1 MRRLLPAV
9 GLLAVVLAPG
19 GLVAQE
25 TQSSI
30 RDAVDDKQDDYNVA
44 RAKFVNDS
52 TALKST
58 RDDWNQLIE
67 QRAAARE
74 RGEDDEVS
82 RINGELEELTGRIT
96 QLRRLRDESRKNWID
111 AGESLVDIIDD
122 YLGMLDQRIQT
133 SPVGSPDDEASNTYN
148 QFEKRLESLEAE
160 LRREDRGFEPMP
172 DVTFHPGDS
181 PRERNHK
188 LTLIARRI
196 REFTDV
202 LADVEREIE
211 ALQKRQERDQRR
223 KDRRAS
229 IDRFD
234 DDETSSGGER
244 TNVTGDAGVS
254 DSTTVQLAVWP
265 LEDRIARWLAYRE
278 EVVKYLADL
287 DAKYEE
293 NRPKGGGR

>member
-1 MRRLLPAV
+1 MRRLLSTV

-19 GLVAQE
+19 VLVAQE
-25 TQSSI
+25 PQSSI
-30 RDAVDDKQDDYNVA
+30 RQAVGDMQIKYDAARANFVDDSIAVESIRRGWD
-44 RAKFVNDS
+44 
-52 TALKST
+52 
-58 RDDWNQLIE
+58 QLIE
-67 QRAAARE
+67 QRVVARE

-82 RINGELEELTGRIT
+82 RINGELEELTAKIT
-96 QLRRLRDESRKNWID
+96 QARRQRDDSLENWID
-111 AGESLVDIIDD
+111 WGESLVDMIDN
-122 YLGMLDQRIQT
+122 YLGILDQRIQT
-133 SPVGSPDDEASNTYN
+133 PPVGSDDEASREYTEYR
-148 QFEKRLESLEAE
+148 KRLDSLEAE

-244 TNVTGDAGVS
+244 TNLTGDDGVS
-254 DSTTVQLAVWP
+254 DSTTVQLAVRP

-287 DAKYEE
+287 GAKYEE

>member
-1 MRRLLPAV
+1 MRRLLPVV

-25 TQSSI
+25 NQSSI
-30 RDAVDDKQDDYNVA
+30 QQAVKDIQSEYNAA
-44 RAKFVNDS
+44 RAKYADDS
-52 TALKST
+52 TAVESI
-58 RDDWNQLIE
+58 RHRWDQLIE
-67 QRAAARE
+67 QRVVARE

-82 RINGELEELTGRIT
+82 RINGELEELTGEIT
-96 QLRRLRDESRKNWID
+96 QARRQRDESRKNWID
-111 AGESLVDIIDD
+111 WGESLVDMIDK
-122 YLGMLDQRIQT
+122 YLGILDRLIQA
-133 SPVGSPDDEASNTYN
+133 SPVGSPDDESSNLYTEY
-148 QFEKRLESLEAE
+148 KVRLDSLEAG
-160 LRREDRGFEPMP
+160 LLREDRGFEPMP

-188 LTLIARRI
+188 LTLIERRI
-196 REFTDV
+196 REFNDV
-202 LADVEREIE
+202 LADVERQIE

-244 TNVTGDAGVS
+244 TNVTGDTGVN
-254 DSTTVQLAVWP
+254 DSTTVQLAVRT
-265 LEDRIARWLAYRE
+265 LEDRIARLLEYRE
-278 EVVKYLADL
+278 QVVDYLADL
-287 DAKYEE
+287 QTKHEE